1 MNKEYD
7 YLDNDNAQ
15 EAGEQLEQKNEVKK
29 EQKELDK
36 STAAADAAA
45 KVATA
50 VFAGEAGTKVYDAVK
65 QTNIGKAVIQTAG
78 KVVNDVQKR
87 NPMLRH
93 TVNVASAA
101 NKVVNNGNEVTGKQ
115 IDSENTESSQSI
127 NSNNNNSLTSNT
139 SLNSKSLGTS
149 LLNNIFK
156 KNEDSGESTSSLFS
170 FFGKNSKFSMLKL
183 KIYLGIAGACLFVF
197 VFLFIMI
204 FLDTLMSNFLNFTN
218 WNYGSS
224 GSSENIESDSNYSNE
239 NSSTI
244 SNNNLFSLIG
254 ENGINSLTEK
264 INSVGAN
271 CTGNGIASKVVAL
284 IDGLNGYG
292 YKIPY
297 SNNNNDNSIINQNW
311 GVDSSGNSQGFNDV
325 SFIKWALT
333 AGNVKT
339 SVTKISDY
347 KNLTKKI
354 DLEYSKPGDLIIY
367 GENVYMILQNIGSSV
382 TIAHVTSDGL
392 TYKKYSYDDVKN
404 YDIYDMNLY
413 YSSNCNN

>member
-1 MNKEYD
+1 MNEEYD

-15 EAGEQLEQKNEVKK
+15 TTAEQVEQRNEIQK

-78 KVVNDVQKR
+78 KVVNDAQKK
-87 NPMLRH
+87 NPMLRR

-101 NKVVNNGNEVTGKQ
+101 NKVVNNGSEVTGEQ
-115 IDSENTESSQSI
+115 IAPESIESSQSI
-127 NSNNNNSLTSNT
+127 DSNNNSSLNSNT

-156 KNEDSGESTSSLFS
+156 KDEDSGESTSSLFS

-244 SNNNLFSLIG
+244 SSNNLLSLIG
-254 ENGINSLTEK
+254 EDGINNLTLK
-264 INSVGAN
+264 INNVGAN

-284 IDGLNGYG
+284 IDGLNSYG

-297 SNNNNDNSIINQNW
+297 SDNNNANSIINQNW
-311 GVDSSGNSQGFNDV
+311 GVDSNGNSQGFNDV
-325 SFIKWALT
+325 SFINWALT

-339 SVTKISDY
+339 SVNKISDY
-347 KNLTKKI
+347 KSLTKKI

-382 TIAHVTSDGL
+382 TIAHVTNDGL

>member
-1 MNKEYD
+1 MNEEYD

-15 EAGEQLEQKNEVKK
+15 TTAEQVEQRNEIQK

-78 KVVNDVQKR
+78 KVVNDAQKK
-87 NPMLRH
+87 NPMLKR

-101 NKVVNNGNEVTGKQ
+101 NKVVNNGSEVTGEQ
-115 IDSENTESSQSI
+115 IAPESIESSQSI
-127 NSNNNNSLTSNT
+127 DSNNNSSLNSNT

-156 KNEDSGESTSSLFS
+156 KDEDSGESTSSLFS

-224 GSSENIESDSNYSNE
+224 DSSENIESDSNYSNE

-244 SNNNLFSLIG
+244 SSNNLLSLIG
-254 ENGINSLTEK
+254 EDGINNLTLK

-271 CTGNGIASKVVAL
+271 
-284 IDGLNGYG
+284 
-292 YKIPY
+292 
-297 SNNNNDNSIINQNW
+297 
-311 GVDSSGNSQGFNDV
+311 
-325 SFIKWALT
+325 
-333 AGNVKT
+333 
-339 SVTKISDY
+339 
-347 KNLTKKI
+347 
-354 DLEYSKPGDLIIY
+354 
-367 GENVYMILQNIGSSV
+367 
-382 TIAHVTSDGL
+382 
-392 TYKKYSYDDVKN
+392 
-404 YDIYDMNLY
+404 
-413 YSSNCNN
+413 

>member
-1 MNKEYD
+1 MNEEYD

-15 EAGEQLEQKNEVKK
+15 KAGEQLEQKNEVKK

-78 KVVNDVQKR
+78 KVVNDAQKK
-87 NPMLRH
+87 NPMLRR

-101 NKVVNNGNEVTGKQ
+101 NKVVNNGNEVAGKQ

-254 ENGINSLTEK
+254 ENGINTLTEK

-297 SNNNNDNSIINQNW
+297 SNNNNDNSIINRNW

-367 GENVYMILQNIGSSV
+367 RENVYMILQNIGSSV